1 MPSQQTPSQSRLC
14 VIIQRPILLSC
25 SSSNP
30 RVVTRQPSVSD
41 ALIHAK
47 PPGRCCHALT
57 CRFYF
62 PPCLPAMLIRPENG
76 HSYCCMHENDTLV
89 TSAAISPAID
99 ELAQAEG
106 MCGFYLL
113 TVPIRRVQVPAHQ
126 LPNTWLAGCVPTGI
140 ASSSRRREWALL
152 TGVC

>member
-1 MPSQQTPSQSRLC
+1 MFQLQSKGG
-14 VIIQRPILLSC
+14 
-25 SSSNP
+25 NK
-30 RVVTRQPSVSD
+30 TEPSVSD

-47 PPGRCCHALT
+47 IPGWCCHALT

-76 HSYCCMHENDTLV
+76 HSYCCMHENDTRV

-113 TVPIRRVQVPAHQ
+113 TVFAAFKYRLINYLIPGWRVVFRQ
-126 LPNTWLAGCVPTGI
+126 
-140 ASSSRRREWALL
+140 ALL
-152 TGVC
+152 PAPDDGNGPCSQESVRQKDESTEACCQAQSIAAPIH